1 MKTLIT
7 GATGFIGSHIAE
19 ACADKGWEVKLLV
32 RDAGRLPDEVKKL
45 SLETFIGDVRD
56 AESLLKA
63 MKGMELIVHSAAL
76 VGEWGDPKDFYDI
89 NVQGMANMIDAAEKT
104 GTKRLIDISSTS
116 VHGYEGF
123 NRDTE
128 DMPYKKTGV
137 LYSDTKLEA
146 EKLVWEAHA
155 QGRVIATTI
164 RPCMVWGPRDRAYF
178 TKIIEMLKKR
188 RMMYVNGGKNIAG
201 LSHVRNICDAILLAA
216 EKEEAQGKAFI
227 ITDDS
232 DVTLREVVE
241 KLCESLSLKKPIF
254 GVSHATAKL
263 MSDVSERIFRK
274 LGAKNTPM
282 LTRMGVA
289 CVSNNFS
296 FDISR
301 AKNILGYAPRYTF
314 PGALPEYIAWHKS
327 EISKE
332 K

>member
-1 MKTLIT
+1 MKALVT
-7 GATGFIGSHIAE
+7 GSTGFIGSHIAE
-19 ACADKGWEVKLLV
+19 TLADKGWDVRLLV
-32 RDAGRLPDEVKKL
+32 RDAGRLPDEVKRLK
-45 SLETFIGDVRD
+45 LETIIGDVRD
-56 AESLLKA
+56 AESVVHS
-63 MKGMELIVHSAAL
+63 MKGTELIVHSAAL

-104 GTKRLIDISSTS
+104 GTQRLIDISSTS

-128 DMPYKKTGV
+128 DLPYKKTGV

-155 QGRVIATTI
+155 QGRIVATTI
-164 RPCMVWGPRDRAYF
+164 RPCMVWGPRDKAYF

-188 RMMYVNGGKNIAG
+188 KMMYVNGGRNIAG
-201 LSHVRNICDAILLAA
+201 LSHVRNICDAVLLAV

-241 KLCESLSLKKPIF
+241 KLCEELSLKKTLF
-254 GVSHATAKL
+254 SVSHGTANF
-263 MSDVSERIFRK
+263 MANASENIYRR

-301 AKNILGYAPRYTF
+301 AKNILGYTPRYAF
-314 PGALPEYIAWHKS
+314 PGGLQEYIAWHKS
-327 EISKE
+327 EFSKE